1 MKEGYDMSDMMEM
14 EKSIRFELEFLK
26 NKLIET
32 SDYTDK
38 LLSKIQRL
46 TNSEC
51 EYEFD
56 EYPDIFSEKI
66 YEDDYGYVSYE
77 NAIDEIGCENYVIH
91 IETERVIMTLDKG
104 KIDLI
109 LLLRIGEIR
118 VKKRE

>member
-1 MKEGYDMSDMMEM
+1 MIEEI

-26 NKLIET
+26 NRLIEA

-56 EYPDIFSEKI
+56 EYPKI
-66 YEDDYGYVSYE
+66 YSQKLYEDDYGYVSYE
-77 NAIDEIGCENYVIH
+77 TAVDEVRCENYEIYV
-91 IETERVIMTLDKG
+91 ETKRVVMTLDRG
-104 KIDLI
+104 KVDLI
-109 LLLRIGEIR
+109 LILDVGEIR
-118 VKKRE
+118 AKER

>member
-1 MKEGYDMSDMMEM
+1 MRVGRKEGYDMIEEI

-26 NKLIET
+26 GRFIEA

-38 LLSKIQRL
+38 LLSKIRL
-46 TNSEC
+46 TNSC

-56 EYPDIFSEKI
+56 EYPKVYSEKL
-66 YEDDYGYVSYE
+66 YDDYGYVSYE
-77 NAIDEIGCENYVIH
+77 NAVDEIRCENYVVH
-91 IETERVIMTLDKG
+91 IETERVIITLDKG

-118 VKKRE
+118 VKEIK